1 MLIEQGKNKM
11 KTIEN
16 YKNKNTKNIKTEELI
31 DIIKNLEFYI
41 KTSRYEELHISN
53 LRDDLINTYA
63 QRCRGINSEIII
75 DKYDIRLIAEITELV
90 IAKQKKLTS
99 EVA

>member
-1 MLIEQGKNKM
+1 M